1 VALAAVIYNETNPNP
16 EHPLPDDAHKIFGFL
31 VGFLLVFRSTIAHKR
46 FTDGVAKLSA
56 MENNSLEL
64 TRKVC
69 MYCSEGSGGW
79 KEGEKL
85 VRLRERRD
93 EIRRLLV
100 QFNVLAAVDMMR
112 DLNDQV
118 AADKMKAA
126 ADKSDG
132 GEEASNPLNSAGGE
146 GMTSAGKGRMALT
159 DHTRKWTDRAANNTA
174 LFKPSEVEQCR
185 TAGSHFVVQAARN
198 LEAAI
203 FPLFIEKH
211 FPHVNMLRE
220 CLAHIKALN
229 ATWSDCAV
237 IAETPIPF
245 PYVQLAK
252 LFTFVFLFTLPFAL
266 VEDLGRLTV
275 LAAAILGLGYLGLDA
290 IATEME
296 QPFGFDLNDL
306 PVPET
311 VEKIEVGTRVL
322 MSQLEGE
329 ALNSYEVRPFFV
341 EG

>member
-1 VALAAVIYNETNPNP
+1 M
-16 EHPLPDDAHKIFGFL
+16 
-31 VGFLLVFRSTIAHKR
+31 KR
-46 FTDGVAKLSA
+46 FTDGVSKLSA
-56 MENNSLEL
+56 MENHSLEL
-64 TRKVC
+64 TRKIC

-85 VRLRERRD
+85 VRLRECRD
-93 EIRRLLV
+93 EFRRMLV
-100 QFNVLAAVDMMR
+100 QFNVLCAVDMMR

-118 AADKMKAA
+118 ERKGMLSGKSAAN
-126 ADKSDG
+126 SD
-132 GEEASNPLNSAGGE
+132 EASKPLTGGAGGAHAQ
-146 GMTSAGKGRMALT
+146 GMTSGGKQRMELT
-159 DHTRKWTDRAANNTA
+159 DHTKRWTDIALIKSPA
-174 LFKPSEVEQCR
+174 LFKPSEVEGHR
-185 TAGSHFVVQAARN
+185 TCGNHFVYQAARN
-198 LEAAI
+198 LEGAI
-203 FPLFIEKH
+203 FPLFKEKH

-220 CLAHIKALN
+220 CIGHVKALS

-252 LFTFVFLFTLPFAL
+252 LFTFIFLFTLPFAL

-275 LAAAILGLGYLGLDA
+275 IASAILGLGYLGLDA

-296 QPFGFDLNDL
+296 QPFGQDLNDL
-306 PVPET
+306 PVAET

-329 ALNSYEVRPFFV
+329 ELEGYDTQPFFTG
-341 EG
+341 E